1 MASPSLRILT
11 FGDSQAEVLDYA
23 FHDDAR
29 YVKDDPS
36 IGWRSGWSARD
47 LTATSCRVKSAVQE
61 QLRQTDRAVVFLAFG
76 SADIERDLALHCELQ
91 ANEIDT
97 KQFLQQMVDGLMGLV
112 TELQVIGQQPH
123 KTVQVVLCFPLA
135 PLQLAPDYAR
145 RTAAW
150 PASIAPRQQRMRLW
164 KRFINMVKER
174 AGEVPVVD
182 MTPIFEAVGEERFT
196 RQHEESHQPDF
207 TKTQHCL
214 CELICQL
221 QLDQITPT
229 PTVASLKEHVRRPI
243 PNTAV
248 DNTAHP
254 ASAKALANN
263 LPTVVAPNIVVAAIA
278 DVSVA

>member
-1 MASPSLRILT
+1 MGAFSTPCCALALLMASPSLRILT

-47 LTATSCRVKSAVQE
+47 L
-61 QLRQTDRAVVFLAFG
+61 
-76 SADIERDLALHCELQ
+76 ALHCQLQ
-91 ANEIDT
+91 ADEIDT
-97 KQFLQQMVDGLMGLV
+97 HQFVQQMVDGLMGLV
-112 TELQVIGQQPH
+112 SELQVIGQQPH

-150 PASIAPRQQRMRLW
+150 PANIAPRQQRMRLW
-164 KRFINMVKER
+164 KRFINLVEER
-174 AGEVPVVD
+174 ARGVPVVN
-182 MTPIFEAVGEERFT
+182 MTPIFEAVGAERFT

-214 CELICQL
+214 CELICGL
-221 QLDQITPT
+221 QLDQITPI
-229 PTVASLKEHVRRPI
+229 PTVANLMAHVRRPI
-243 PNTAV
+243 PNTLSVAAV

-254 ASAKALANN
+254 PSAKALTNN
-263 LPTVVAPNIVVAAIA
+263 LPTAVAPNIVMAAVA